1 VAGPTEPLEGRVN
14 DPIAASFVTTEHLAL
29 QSARAQTVAESTSR
43 ASMFLSAVSAG
54 LVALGLMATAT
65 QVGPA
70 FYAFALVVLPALAIT
85 GLATFGRTLQSGI
98 EDFRYAR
105 RIVDLRAYYFDK
117 APELLHYLASVPVPK
132 RLEILGLWNWPLQSL
147 RTVSGMVA
155 IVTSVVAGS
164 AVGLAAAIVFSRPFV
179 VGFTAGFLTAAAL
192 LAVLLSRETV
202 AWKRVR
208 SEKLSDLDEEM

>member
-1 VAGPTEPLEGRVN
+1 MAGPTEPIEGRSN
-14 DPIAASFVTTEHLAL
+14 DPVAASFVTTEHLAL

-65 QVGPA
+65 RVGPA
-70 FYAFALVVLPALAIT
+70 FYAFALVVFPALAIT

-98 EDFRYAR
+98 EDYRYAR
-105 RIVDLRAYYFDK
+105 RIADLRAYYFDM
-117 APELLHYLASVPVPK
+117 APELLHYLASVPARK
-132 RLEILGLWNWPLQSL
+132 RLEILGLWNWPLQSV

-164 AVGLAAAIVFSRPFV
+164 TVGLAAAIVSSRPFV
-179 VGFTAGFLTAAAL
+179 AGFTAGFIVAVAL
-192 LAVLLSRETV
+192 LALLISRASI
-202 AWKRVR
+202 AWRKVR
-208 SEKLSDLDEEM
+208 AESLSDLADEM